1 VLNLHALRVK
11 LLQEVAVLYWRLYCV
26 IRSSPLADTP
36 TSVRPLLAGTV
47 AELHIEKV
55 FPCTKCFVLCEL
67 ETFAIRW
74 TPFHFVSL
82 YTVDNVQKRH
92 TGIETSAPKRH
103 RSTLPG
109 ADRCSSFCQLSGA
122 SSQRPSGATAEEP
135 PLQCQ
140 ANVGAAAAT
149 PCDSASQPDR
159 KSHRGSRRN
168 SKDSAA
174 VKKTFDILITFRDG
188 GGYTRVLVLCM
199 PTVKVAAT
207 WLDGVQALLAHP
219 RIASAAHWHWALS
232 CMASTSRRGASGFLQ
247 RSELRPLL
255 RCANANATLSA
266 VALETAFAQAVESR
280 ERMNFPPWQ
289 RVPSSHRGQPLCA
302 QQITWFLVQ
311 LSTCTKEITAIFDEY
326 APEGRMNL
334 EQWLR
339 FCGAEQSA
347 LHSDGAD
354 EDLLLQREALHNQE
368 AELLNAQRQFENAI
382 AAGCNECLILV
393 QFALQLL
400 SVQNDAV
407 ASKRTTDLDQLR
419 EPFAHYWTACS
430 HNSLGHLGSNPI
442 PHGVWIPLSLWFDP
456 LSVWSRSPMAGIL
469 WATSLLDSA
478 RPTRIAASY
487 YKVFL
492 PLSLHS
498 RGSLRAFTRIF

>member
-1 VLNLHALRVK
+1 MAPTGAKDFARRKGARRWTLESRAKTFDSKVKHRFEPELSRQDLYPVPHRWPPLCPHVLCTSDGRLRYAKREVSTVLNLHALRVK

-188 GGYTRVLVLCM
+188 GGYTR
-199 PTVKVAAT
+199 
-207 WLDGVQALLAHP
+207 
-219 RIASAAHWHWALS
+219 
-232 CMASTSRRGASGFLQ
+232 
-247 RSELRPLL
+247 
-255 RCANANATLSA
+255 
-266 VALETAFAQAVESR
+266 
-280 ERMNFPPWQ
+280 
-289 RVPSSHRGQPLCA
+289 
-302 QQITWFLVQ
+302 
-311 LSTCTKEITAIFDEY
+311 
-326 APEGRMNL
+326 
-334 EQWLR
+334 
-339 FCGAEQSA
+339 
-347 LHSDGAD
+347 
-354 EDLLLQREALHNQE
+354 
-368 AELLNAQRQFENAI
+368 
-382 AAGCNECLILV
+382 
-393 QFALQLL
+393 
-400 SVQNDAV
+400 
-407 ASKRTTDLDQLR
+407 
-419 EPFAHYWTACS
+419 
-430 HNSLGHLGSNPI
+430 
-442 PHGVWIPLSLWFDP
+442 
-456 LSVWSRSPMAGIL
+456 
-469 WATSLLDSA
+469 
-478 RPTRIAASY
+478 
-487 YKVFL
+487 
-492 PLSLHS
+492 
-498 RGSLRAFTRIF
+498 